1 MRYKVDLKNFMAR
14 CESNYQRLRQ
24 IFPDL
29 SKDQRCLGLTN
40 SQNREVVLSVKERTP
55 FTTLLLIEERMRP
68 DTGSVGI
75 NWSKPPALT
84 VRMYHDAKLAEVV
97 SCDAMRGIKPK
108 NEYPNRKMLQRDEK
122 AQWNR
127 FLEEWLTVCQKQGY
141 VIEPVFVLSSGE
153 VE

>member
-1 MRYKVDLKNFMAR
+1 MAR

-24 IFPDL
+24 VFPDMAV
-29 SKDQRCLGLTN
+29 DQRRLGLTN
-40 SQNREVVLSVKERTP
+40 SPDREVLLSVKERTP
-55 FTTLLLIEERMRP
+55 FTTLLVIEERVKP
-68 DTGSVGI
+68 SSGSGRAD
-75 NWSKPPALT
+75 WHKPPVLT

-141 VIEPVFVLSSGE
+141 VVEPVFVLSSGE

>member
-14 CESNYQRLRQ
+14 CESNYRRLRQ
-24 IFPDL
+24 IFPDMAVD
-29 SKDQRCLGLTN
+29 KRCLGLTN

-55 FTTLLLIEERMRP
+55 FTTLLVIEERLRS
-68 DTGSVGI
+68 DAGSVSAD
-75 NWSKPPALT
+75 WYKPPVLT

-97 SCDAMRGIKPK
+97 SCDSMRSVKPK
-108 NEYPNRKMLQRDEK
+108 NPYPNKKMLQRDEK

-127 FLEEWLTVCQKQGY
+127 FLEEWLTVCLKHGY
-141 VIEPVFVLSSGE
+141 VTEPGLVLESGE